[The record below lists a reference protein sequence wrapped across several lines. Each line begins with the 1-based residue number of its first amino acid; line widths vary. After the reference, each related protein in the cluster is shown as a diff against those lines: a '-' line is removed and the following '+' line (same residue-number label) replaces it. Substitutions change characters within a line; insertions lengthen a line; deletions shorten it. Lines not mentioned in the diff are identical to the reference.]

1 MLATI
6 LTIFAIYE
14 GIDLVKQ
21 LFGKKEA
28 FRLLFLMHLK
38 SACVPLQFHTAES

>member
-21 LFGKKEA
+21 LFGEK
-28 FRLLFLMHLK
+28 RRDRK
-38 SACVPLQFHTAES
+38 SVV